1 MKKCLTTGRT
11 DAIIK
16 SQTRESKKPKAKSQ
30 KPKEKN
36 DWQKEKGV
44 SPLDTAE
51 HIAEQLHIGFVSLES
66 CERNPK
72 KED

>member
-16 SQTRESKKPKAKSQ
+16 SQTRESK